1 MPGIVMPPP
10 WLGNGRGEGSAKV
23 AGPRP
28 EPPDIGIGMRLDRDA
43 GAAGCGE
50 VCARAGTE
58 NPVAAKAVARA
69 IQSTH
74 GRLGISTLLELAS
87 PAQAFQAASLVS
99 ADAID
104 KFPGTPWIGPN
115 GRRTGNPRST

>member
-1 MPGIVMPPP
+1 MPGIAMLPP
-10 WLGNGRGEGSAKV
+10 WLGNGRGEGGAGV
-23 AGPRP
+23 ADPRP

-43 GAAGCGE
+43 GAAGCAGD
-50 VCARAGTE
+50 CPRAGTE
-58 NPVAAKAVARA
+58 KSAAAKAVARA
-69 IQSTH
+69 IRSTH

-104 KFPGTPWIGPN
+104 KFPGTPWIGRN
-115 GRRTGNPRST
+115 GRRTGNPRSM